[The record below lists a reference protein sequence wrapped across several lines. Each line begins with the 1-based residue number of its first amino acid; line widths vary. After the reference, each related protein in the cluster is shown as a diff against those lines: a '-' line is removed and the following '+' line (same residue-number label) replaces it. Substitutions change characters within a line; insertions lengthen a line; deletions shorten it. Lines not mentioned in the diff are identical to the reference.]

1 MKKIKRIADIKE
13 EKMKLRIKE
22 LELDKGIRKNW
33 VELKEQLRPGVFL
46 KNKLAEF
53 TQQEAKDEKFLAGI
67 ISFSL
72 DYLAKKIAKIIAR
85 KMDSTTG

>member
-22 LELDKGIRKNW
+22 LELEKGIRKNW

-46 KNKLAEF
+46 QNKLAEF
-53 TQQEAKDEKFLAGI
+53 TQQEAKNEKFLAGI

-72 DYLAKKIAKIIAR
+72 DYLAKKIAKTITK